1 MFKKFTQLFICSL
14 LVVSFISCKKVAD
27 NPPVS
32 SGTAVYS
39 IEGAPSICSSPVVAG
54 LYGAGVA
61 MTAANTVTL
70 TVNVSVR
77 GTYSI
82 RTTSANGVYFAG
94 SGGFSGTG
102 SQTIELTAF
111 GTPVRE
117 GSYAFVPSISN
128 TCNFTV
134 SFANGLPPAVFTY
147 TNCGSASPQGTYTT
161 GVALDGSNYID
172 LGVNVTTPGTYTVVT
187 NSANGFS
194 FSGSGGFSA
203 TGAQSVRLIG
213 NGTPAS
219 AMPTNFTPT
228 SGCQFTVAVSAPLPP
243 AMFTCT
249 GATANGT
256 YTAGT
261 ALTTSNTIVLNVN
274 VTVTGSYTVSTNGA
288 NGVTFSGNG
297 NLLALGAATITLRST
312 NTPTASG
319 LFTYTPTIGGCS
331 VDITYAGAPP
341 PPTSFL
347 KCKVSGTLTNF
358 NSNLGSLGLGTP
370 SSGMFAFAGD
380 NSAGGTDNFQITLVD
395 PTAVVAGNYNNV
407 SLTNTTKYCQIQYA
421 TGGGFPYGS
430 SLLNSNTFVVTV
442 TSVTTNT
449 IIGTFSGTVY
459 DTGGT
464 GTTTKSITE
473 GSFSVGF

>member
-1 MFKKFTQLFICSL
+1 MFKKFTQLFIYSL

-39 IEGAPSICSSPVVAG
+39 IDGAPSICSSPVVAG

-94 SGGFSGTG
+94 NGGFSSTG
-102 SQTIELTAF
+102 SQTIVLTAV
-111 GTPVRE
+111 GTPVRD
-117 GSYAFVPSISN
+117 GSFAFVPSISN
-128 TCNFTV
+128 TCNFTI

-147 TNCGSASPQGTYTT
+147 TNCGSASLQGTYTT

-203 TGAQSVRLIG
+203 TGAQSIRLIA

-219 AMPTNFTPT
+219 AMPANFTPT
-228 SGCQFTVAVSAPLPP
+228 SGCQFTVNVTAPLPP
-243 AMFTCT
+243 ATFTCT

-261 ALTTSNTIVLNVN
+261 ALTASNTITLTLNVTN
-274 VTVTGSYTVSTNGA
+274 PGSYNITTTSLSN
-288 NGVTFSGNG
+288 NGVTFSGTG
-297 NLLALGAATITLRST
+297 NVAMGSQTITLRST
-312 NTPTASG
+312 NTPTAAGTFFYVPMGSTCP
-319 LFTYTPTIGGCS
+319 FS
-331 VDITYAGAPP
+331 ITYAPAGGGGGGGG
-341 PPTSFL
+341 TYFL
-347 KCKVSGTLTNF
+347 KCKINGGALIDFSTGLIAVGSQSGGQLTMGG
-358 NSNLGSLGLGTP
+358 NSGADDL
-370 SSGMFAFAGD
+370 
-380 NSAGGTDNFQITLVD
+380 Q
-395 PTAVVAGNYNNV
+395 V
-407 SLTNTTKYCQIQYA
+407 SLLDMSNPLAIGSYKNFSFTNTNKLCVISYKAGSYL
-421 TGGGFPYGS
+421 S
-430 SLLNSNTFVVTV
+430 SLLISNSFTVALTAVTATTAMGSFNGIIYDNNGNGPGTRV
-442 TSVTTNT
+442 ISEGVFSVT
-449 IIGTFSGTVY
+449 Y
-459 DTGGT
+459 
-464 GTTTKSITE
+464 
-473 GSFSVGF
+473 